1 MLFTGRLGWRRLSW
15 VAGSSPILPI
25 RRDNK
30 KVPGILE
37 RVLNIQDFLIVAL
50 DLLSG
55 LVEALGSHIEGL
67 VSSSE
72 LLSQMSTCIR
82 VSYPQIELVRVISSY
97 FQDLSAEVRQSAFAL
112 LGDLTKACPT
122 LILPRVPD
130 VMSAI
135 ALNLDPAHTS
145 VCNNAAWSAGEIAL
159 KVGAE
164 MKDFIPML
172 AKPLVEVMNRANVR
186 TLLENTAITLG
197 R

>member
-1 MLFTGRLGWRRLSW
+1 M
-15 VAGSSPILPI
+15 
-25 RRDNK
+25 
-30 KVPGILE
+30 
-37 RVLNIQDFLIVAL
+37 AL

-82 VSYPQIELVRVISSY
+82 VSYLQIELVRVISSD

>member
-1 MLFTGRLGWRRLSW
+1 M
-15 VAGSSPILPI
+15 
-25 RRDNK
+25 
-30 KVPGILE
+30 
-37 RVLNIQDFLIVAL
+37 
-50 DLLSG
+50 
-55 LVEALGSHIEGL
+55 
-67 VSSSE
+67 
-72 LLSQMSTCIR
+72 
-82 VSYPQIELVRVISSY
+82 
-97 FQDLSAEVRQSAFAL
+97 
-112 LGDLTKACPT
+112 
-122 LILPRVPD
+122 
-130 VMSAI
+130 MSAI